1 MLHGVVPQI
10 GFGLFYILHRHVKQ
24 DVSFFICA
32 LLEVR
37 RTVQGAVLG
46 GEFIVYFAMYGVGK
60 HRMALAETENERIKV
75 MVSNEV

>member
-10 GFGLFYILHRHVKQ
+10 GFGLFYILHFGIEQ

-46 GEFIVYFAMYGVGK
+46 GELIVYFAMYGVGK

-75 MVSNEV
+75 MVFQ

>member
-10 GFGLFYILHRHVKQ
+10 GFGLFYILHRYVKQ

-75 MVSNEV
+75 MVFQ

>member
-10 GFGLFYILHRHVKQ
+10 GFGLFYILHRYVKQ

-46 GEFIVYFAMYGVGK
+46 GVFIVYFSMYGVGK
-60 HRMALAETENERIKV
+60 HRMALAETENDRIKV
-75 MVSNEV
+75 MVFQ